1 MNQYKQCC
9 IIVLLLSLG
18 KNIQH
23 YGMLLSENAWGGAD
37 KTKWK
42 QESIKWQIDY
52 NSSYF
57 YTVSLI
63 ISLIISL
70 SFLRNKKNKFN

>member
-42 QESIKWQIDY
+42 QESIKWQLDY

>member
-1 MNQYKQCC
+1 
-9 IIVLLLSLG
+9 
-18 KNIQH
+18 
-23 YGMLLSENAWGGAD
+23 MLLSENAWGGAD

-70 SFLRNKKNKFN
+70 SFLRNKKK